1 MCSASCS
8 VLQAYGPSTTT
19 QRYPCAAR
27 TPRLSARAAEDSAR
41 LTAVKKKIPTM
52 LVIAIFKI
60 GKTAVAAA
68 PGRLVMI
75 EVSTTSFSPVV
86 GFTVGRISALLV
98 FIFQLCGCAPSGV
111 SPKFAAHS
119 SVRYHKAN
127 RICYFC
133 PRHQPLYL
141 GLCNDFSPALFL
153 PHFPYIGLSVQPR

>member
-68 PGRLVMI
+68 PGRLR
-75 EVSTTSFSPVV
+75 STQCAGLTGRPDGGV
-86 GFTVGRISALLV
+86 GFPRNSGSDG
-98 FIFQLCGCAPSGV
+98 FI
-111 SPKFAAHS
+111 
-119 SVRYHKAN
+119 
-127 RICYFC
+127 I
-133 PRHQPLYL
+133 
-141 GLCNDFSPALFL
+141 
-153 PHFPYIGLSVQPR
+153 